1 MTLSTSDYYKHVQP
15 TFANAKDIDM
25 SLTGK
30 LIFPQDGIYIGEYKS
45 ATGDM
50 APALLPL
57 TDISN
62 ICFLTTKENRTV
74 INNLLQK
81 IALRL
86 ALAIN
91 PHLCKFT
98 LYDGTG
104 LGTNLIALS
113 NISSKI
119 KGENILTEPDEL
131 KRALSATKMEIPNTI
146 QKVLGHKY
154 LGKTLIEYNEDAGDM
169 AKPYHFIFITDFP
182 YSLSNEHCQLL
193 ENIIK
198 SGKQA
203 GVFVFM
209 SLDTTFVNTPTQ
221 NSYQKEYDP
230 LQLLDLMTV
239 VYPVEDRYY
248 IKNISG
254 QDLMNRFTLHIDD
267 YFPTDD
273 MLEEMQDKIENSLRE
288 TVRSEVNLSDFLT
301 PRRLWSQSASNGVN
315 IPIGKVNSTML
326 QNFALSVEDGETDTP
341 HHCLIGG
348 ATGSGKTV
356 LLHNVICNAAWLYS
370 PDELQFV
377 LIDYKEGTEFKV
389 YEDLPHVKILGIRSE
404 REFGKSVF
412 DYLTQEMTRRGEE
425 FKKLNVSNIARYN
438 EHSENKLPRILVIID
453 EFQKLLDGDART
465 SMYMAS
471 AIDNIGRLGRSFG
484 INLILSTQSLR
495 GIDTHSCLSQ
505 FALHIALKLNSAD
518 ECDRILGSGNIA
530 PYTILT
536 KKGEAIYNARGGLS
550 EGNVRF
556 QTAYIGDAKLVNT
569 ISQIREKVKEQYGT
583 EEPYHRF
590 IYDGSVI
597 ALIENNELLK
607 QKPEINDKTCIVY
620 VGEPVGLSEKPI
632 SYTLRRQ
639 NESNIL
645 LIGQDYASAMSV
657 LKNSIIQIQKQSSS
671 DSHLY
676 LCDKTTL
683 DSEFYGKLDE
693 VAVEFKNVS
702 IYHNDKEIVEC
713 IKEVHTELKRRIE
726 SNVSGSR
733 IILMFSNLY
742 DVRVLRKIDYN
753 YSEGTKLLTEV
764 LRDGPTWGIHVII
777 FTKTYAHFCNIL
789 DGVRVLNDFGTRIEL
804 KGGDGYSI
812 MPGIDSEKRSPNREY
827 VANIFKTDQEETE
840 KVKIYQL

>member
-1 MTLSTSDYYKHVQP
+1 MLSVSDYYKHIQP

-25 SLTGK
+25 SLLGK
-30 LIFPQDGIYIGEYKS
+30 LFFPQDGVYIGDYES

-57 TDISN
+57 AEVSN
-62 ICFLTTKENRTV
+62 ICFLTTRENRSI

-104 LGTNLIALS
+104 LGANLIALS

-131 KRALSATKMEIPNTI
+131 KRALSAAKMEIPNTI

-154 LGKTLIEYNEDAGDM
+154 LGKTLIEYNEAAGEM

-182 YSLSNEHCQLL
+182 HSLSNEHCQLL

-198 SGKQA
+198 SGRQA
-203 GVFVFM
+203 GVFVFL
-209 SLDTTFVNTPTQ
+209 SLDTTYVSNTPQ

-230 LQLLDLMTV
+230 MQLLDLMTV
-239 VYPVEDRYY
+239 IYPVEDRYY
-248 IKNISG
+248 IKNIPG
-254 QDLMNRFTLHIDD
+254 QDLVSRLSLHIDNS
-267 YFPTDD
+267 FPSDD
-273 MLEEMQDKIENSLRE
+273 MLEEMQEKIENSLRE
-288 TVRSEVNLSDFLT
+288 SVRSEVSLADILT
-301 PRRLWSQSASNGVN
+301 PHKLWTRTASNGVE
-315 IPIGKVNSTML
+315 IPIGKVNISEL
-326 QNFALSVEDGETDTP
+326 QNFTLSVEDGVSDSP

-348 ATGSGKTV
+348 STGSGKTV

-377 LIDYKEGTEFKV
+377 LLDYKEGTEFKV

-425 FKKLNVSNIARYN
+425 FKKLNVANIARYN
-438 EHSENKLPRILVIID
+438 AKSEKKLPRILVVID

-465 SMYMAS
+465 SMYMAA

-495 GIDTHSCLSQ
+495 GIDTQGCLSQ
-505 FALHIALKLNSAD
+505 FGLHIALKLNSAD
-518 ECDRILGSGNIA
+518 ECDTILGSGNIA

-556 QTAYIGDAKLVNT
+556 QTAYIGDAKLVNM
-569 ISQIREKVKEQYGT
+569 ISQIREKVLEQYGT

-590 IYDGSVI
+590 VYDGSVI

-607 QKPEINDKTCIVY
+607 HAPEINEKICNVY
-620 VGEPVGLSEKPI
+620 IGEPVGLNEKPI

-639 NESNIL
+639 NESNVLI
-645 LIGQDYASAMSV
+645 IGQDYASATSI
-657 LKNSIIQIQKQSSS
+657 LKNTIIQVQRQSSS
-671 DSHLY
+671 DAHIY
-676 LCDKTTL
+676 VCDKTNV
-683 DSEFYGKLDE
+683 DSEYYGKLEE
-693 VAVEFKNVS
+693 VASEFKNVTFS
-702 IYHNDKEIVEC
+702 QEDKEIVER
-713 IKEVHTELKRRIE
+713 IKEVHAELKRRIE
-726 SNVSGSR
+726 NNVSGSR
-733 IILMFSNLY
+733 IILAFSNLY
-742 DVRVLRKIDYN
+742 DARILRKVDYN
-753 YSEGTKLLTEV
+753 YSDGSKMLTEI
-764 LRDGPTWGIHVII
+764 LRDGPTWGIHVIVY
-777 FTKTYAHFCNIL
+777 TKTYAHFCSVL
-789 DGVRVLNDFGTRIEL
+789 DGTRVLPEFGTRIEL
-804 KGGDGYSI
+804 KGGDGHSI
-812 MPGIDSEKRSPNREY
+812 MPGVDSEKRSPNREY
-827 VANIFKTDQEETE
+827 VANIFKTDQEEPE
-840 KVKIYQL
+840 KVKVYQL